1 MMTERT
7 RDSQFLE
14 WLFDATNQGASD
26 IHLIAG
32 DLATMRLHGELL
44 PIAGGAI
51 EHQSLAEFLR
61 RFCGSEEY
69 EEFVARRNLDLAIEI
84 SDPRAV
90 STSSTRQRFRV
101 NLFSAGDSIGAC
113 FRVIPSQIPD
123 FNWANF
129 PLDVVERL
137 CEFRNGLIIFS
148 GVTGSGKTTS
158 MAMLIHEILRR
169 HAQRVVTI
177 EDPIEYVLSN
187 TSGSLISQRQVGRDV
202 GSFADGLKFAM
213 RQDPNLILVGEIRDE
228 ETARMALSAAET
240 GHLVLTTLHTRDAKG
255 AVTRLIDL
263 FPNQNH
269 AESSSIL
276 AIALR
281 AVICQHLLPSIF
293 DGEKRELALEVMY
306 NTHPVAAAIR
316 TGRFDSLDNA
326 ILAGRK
332 DGMISLDESVRRL
345 YDDERIDEQ
354 NAARFS
360 SDPQRLNR

>member
-1 MMTERT
+1 MNDDR
-7 RDSQFLE
+7 FLA

-26 IHLIAG
+26 IHLISG
-32 DLATMRLHGELL
+32 ESPTMRLHGELITISSD
-44 PIAGGAI
+44 PIDRV
-51 EHQSLAEFLR
+51 SLGQFLR
-61 RFCGSEEY
+61 RFCGDAEHDL
-69 EEFVARRNLDLAIEI
+69 FMKHHNLDLAVEV
-84 SDPRAV
+84 SDPRSVVEDV
-90 STSSTRQRFRV
+90 SRQRFRV
-101 NLFSAGDSIGAC
+101 NLFSAGESMGAC

-123 FNWANF
+123 LAWANF
-129 PLDVVERL
+129 PPGIVEKL
-137 CEFRNGLIIFS
+137 CEYRNGLIIFS

-158 MAMLIHEILRR
+158 MAMLIREILRR

-177 EDPIEYVLSN
+177 EDPIEYIL
-187 TSGSLISQRQVGRDV
+187 TSGDGSLISQRQVGRDV
-202 GSFADGLKFAM
+202 RSFSDGLKYAM

-269 AESSSIL
+269 AESCSIL
-276 AIALR
+276 ANALR

-332 DGMISLDESVRRL
+332 DGMIALDDSVRQL
-345 YDDERIDEQ
+345 YEQERIDELS
-354 NAARFS
+354 ATRFS
-360 SDPQRLNR
+360 SDPARLTR